1 VAGEWLAT
9 IPQLQTAKIITTDK
23 RISFYAGRGLDQTL
37 YRGPNYFAMEKLAL
51 QKSFDLLI
59 IKTSKKSENSRPGLK
74 KFMKVKEFAGAID
87 IVDIYCSPRLYRT
100 IRDKGS

>member
-1 VAGEWLAT
+1 
-9 IPQLQTAKIITTDK
+9 
-23 RISFYAGRGLDQTL
+23 
-37 YRGPNYFAMEKLAL
+37 MEKLAL